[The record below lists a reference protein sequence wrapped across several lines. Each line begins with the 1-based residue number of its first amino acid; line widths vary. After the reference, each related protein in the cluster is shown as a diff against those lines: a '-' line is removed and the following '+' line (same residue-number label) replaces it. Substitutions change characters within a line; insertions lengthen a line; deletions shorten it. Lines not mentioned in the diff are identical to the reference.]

1 MIIKKYFLLLAC
13 FTVVII
19 ALLYGV
25 SPHWFARLFL
35 GITDVSIDLAHILR
49 SIMCLYLALGVFWFC
64 AAFSDTYRN
73 MAVLTT
79 MIFSGGLVSGRLIS
93 LVIDGQPSSILMVYI
108 ILEFIF
114 VPVSYW
120 VFRLPEK

>member
-1 MIIKKYFLLLAC
+1 MIIKKVFLLIAC

-35 GITDVSIDLAHILR
+35 GITDISVEIAHILR
-49 SIMCLYLALGVFWFC
+49 SIMGLYLALSIFWLW
-64 AAFSDTYRN
+64 AAFNDQYRN

-93 LVIDGQPSSILMVYI
+93 VVVDGQPSPVLVLYI
-108 ILEFIF
+108 ILEFVF

-120 VFRLPEK
+120 VFRHP

>member
-1 MIIKKYFLLLAC
+1 MIIKKVFLLIAC

-35 GITDVSIDLAHILR
+35 GINHVSIEFAHILR
-49 SIMCLYLALGVFWFC
+49 SIMGLYLALGLFWLW
-64 AAFSDTYRN
+64 AAFSDKYRN

-79 MIFSGGLVSGRLIS
+79 MIFAGGLVSGRLIS
-93 LVIDGQPSSILMVYI
+93 VVVDGQPSPVLVLYI
-108 ILEFIF
+108 ILEFVF

>member
-1 MIIKKYFLLLAC
+1 MIIKKVFLLIAC

-35 GITDVSIDLAHILR
+35 GITDISVEIAHILR
-49 SIMCLYLALGVFWFC
+49 SIMGLYLALSIFWLW
-64 AAFSDTYRN
+64 AAFNDQYRN

-93 LVIDGQPSSILMVYI
+93 VVVDGQPSPVLVLYI
-108 ILEFIF
+108 ILEFVF